1 MIELLTIFLTLF
13 FLAES
18 KNDSWKW
25 IFLSTSMNFKFSKNG
40 NKILGLTLFIDLSI
54 ILIFITTHLMT
65 KGQLV
70 VIIIKHI

>member
-1 MIELLTIFLTLF
+1 MIELITIFLTLF

-25 IFLSTSMNFKFSKNG
+25 IFLSSSMIFNFTKNG

-54 ILIFITTHLMT
+54 ILIFIISHLMT

-70 VIIIKHI
+70 IIIKHI